1 MMKNLFFAATIAALT
16 CAGCATEDEGVTPV
30 DTGKY
35 AINFSTEIT
44 RSAPVTAFADN
55 DVIGVFGTETLVAT
69 PEVPTTDWMKNI
81 QLTRTSGSWGY
92 TDTKFFV
99 TGYKYSFAAYAP
111 YDATVTDPTS
121 ISYTASTTLSEQKDL
136 MYAEVIEKDFSTVAP
151 TASTASVALNFHHAL
166 AQLKFSA
173 KTAADYSAYYDVK
186 VTKVQVVDVMSKA
199 VLNAKTGEWGTPDT
213 KATYEQKVANT
224 VLNEKDYTALETE
237 GDDVLMLI
245 PQTLPADCKVV
256 MTVVAT
262 NKSDNTIT
270 KTTDID
276 VAFPANDAWTKNS
289 TYRYKVSLNL
299 NSILGFENAVFSD
312 PTIVPWD
319 GETDK
324 EM

>member
-1 MMKNLFFAATIAALT
+1 MMKNLFLAATIAALT
-16 CAGCATEDEGVTPV
+16 CAGCATEDEGVAPV

-44 RSAPVTAFADN
+44 RSAPVTAFTND

-69 PEVPTTDWMKNI
+69 PEVPTADWMKNI
-81 QLTRTSGSWGY
+81 KLTRTNGAWGY

-136 MYAEVIEKDFSTVAP
+136 MYADVIDKDFSTVAP
-151 TASTASVALNFHHAL
+151 TGGTASVALKFNHAL

-186 VTKVQVVDVMSKA
+186 VTNVKVVDVLSKA
-199 VLNAKTGEWGTPDT
+199 VLNAKTGEWGTPET
-213 KATYEQKVANT
+213 NATYAQKVADK
-224 VLNEKDYTALETE
+224 VLNDKDYTALESA

-245 PQTLPADCKVV
+245 PQTLPAGSKVV

-262 NKSDNTIT
+262 NKTDNTIT

-289 TYRYKVSLNL
+289 TYRYKVTLNL
-299 NSILGFENAVFSD
+299 NSILGFENAVFSE
-312 PTIVPWD
+312 PTINPWGD
-319 GETDK
+319 ETEK
-324 EM
+324 VM